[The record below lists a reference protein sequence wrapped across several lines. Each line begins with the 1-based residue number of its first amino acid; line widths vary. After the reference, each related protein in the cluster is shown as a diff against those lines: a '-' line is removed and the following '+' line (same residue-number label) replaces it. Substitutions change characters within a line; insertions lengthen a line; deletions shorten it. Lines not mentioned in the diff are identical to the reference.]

1 MNSAPLQRLNNQ
13 IIWHDDNLLPDCN
26 LHFFDG
32 MWWQTQGLLT
42 GESKGRGTTYF
53 FRYQQNEFV
62 LRHYLRGGLIGRLL
76 TDQYFFTRLENTR
89 AWQEK
94 TLLLHMI
101 ESGLPAPVP
110 AAARIQKMGLYYRA
124 DLITVRIPNARD
136 IHHILLEST
145 LSDDVW
151 RKIGETIAQFH
162 AHQIYHHD
170 LNIHNIMLDESGK
183 VWLIDFDKGCV
194 KKGDGWKQQNLDRLL
209 RSLEKELTLHK
220 GYQYSQLSWQ
230 KLLEGYYAYCA

>member
-1 MNSAPLQRLNNQ
+1 MNSAPLQRFNNQ
-13 IIWHDDNLLPDCN
+13 LIWHDDSLLPDCN
-26 LHFFDG
+26 PHFFDG

-53 FRYQQNEFV
+53 FRYQHNEFV

-76 TDQYFFTRLENTR
+76 TDQYFFTGLENTR

-94 TLLLHMI
+94 NLLMHMN
-101 ESGLPAPVP
+101 EAGLSTPVP

-124 DLITVRIPNARD
+124 DLITIRIPHARD
-136 IHHILLEST
+136 IHHILMESA

-151 RKIGETIAQFH
+151 HKIGKTIAHFH
-162 AHQIYHHD
+162 TYQIYHHD

-194 KKGDGWKQQNLDRLL
+194 KKGDDWKQQNLDRLH
-209 RSLEKELTLHK
+209 RSLEKELTLHE
-220 GYQYSQLSWQ
+220 GYQYSHAGWQ
-230 KLLEGYYAYCA
+230 KLLEGYYASHA